1 MKNVSVA
8 NAAQLSSA
16 LAFAKSGDV
25 ITLTA
30 GDYGHL
36 NLKNLHFAE
45 DVTIKAAAGVEVSF
59 SKVNLVKVTNVTFDG
74 ILFDQNDKSG
84 GSKNFVFNQTKGV
97 DIVNS
102 TFDGTLKDGYG
113 TGQGLWVVHS
123 SDFTLKNSVV
133 RDFYTA
139 AYFQNTTGLTI
150 KDNRIEKAGLDGM
163 IVGKVH
169 DVLIE
174 GNAIGLHVQ
183 PGKKHTDG
191 IQFWNTGANEPS
203 TDITIRDN
211 LVETNNS
218 ASHGI
223 YMANGNAGTYGKAAA
238 FKNVVIEDN
247 VVVSGQVSGVAWGR
261 TDGLD
266 ISGNVLLQDASIKST
281 KVIHT
286 PAIRVESTSTDVEI
300 KGNITHVAPT
310 SSGKNWAPD
319 KKANPSWRIEDNKI
333 VKPGTRPE
341 DVATSKPGTK
351 PEPGDP
357 APTKPTD
364 TKPGDG
370 NGEADTFRFDGP
382 KVGSRTIEGVDFSE
396 GDKIKLIDFHDD
408 TFDHIKGGNKLAV
421 SLDGTYAAID
431 SVADLKELDAAS
443 DYVTIRE
450 TGEDSILITITQP
463 GMAKHLIA
471 LTGMSQ
477 DYSAESYF
485 L

>member
-1 MKNVSVA
+1 MKVVSVS

-16 LAFAKSGDV
+16 LKAAKSGDV
-25 ITLTA
+25 ITLSG

-45 DVTIKAAAGVEVSF
+45 DVTIKAATGIEASF
-59 SKVNLVKVTNVTFDG
+59 SKVNLVNVTNVKFDG
-74 ILFDQNDKSG
+74 ILFDQNEKSG
-84 GSKNFVFNQTKGV
+84 GSRNFVFNQTKGV

-102 TFDGTLKDGYG
+102 TFDGTLKGGYG
-113 TGQGLWVVHS
+113 TGQGIWVVHS
-123 SDFTLKNSVV
+123 SDFTLENSVV

-150 KDNRIEKAGLDGM
+150 KDNLIEKAGLDGM

-169 DVLIE
+169 EVLIE
-174 GNAIGLHVQ
+174 GNAIKLHVQ
-183 PGKKHTDG
+183 SGKKHTDG

-203 TDITIRDN
+203 TNITIRDN
-211 LVETNNS
+211 LVGTNNS

-223 YMANGNAGTYGKAAA
+223 YMANGNAATHGKAAA
-238 FKNVVIEDN
+238 FKNVLIEDN
-247 VVVSGQVSGVAWGR
+247 VVVSGQVSGIAWGR

-266 ISGNVLLQDASIKST
+266 ISGNVLLQDASVKST
-281 KVIHT
+281 KVINT

-300 KGNITHVAPT
+300 KGNVTHVAPA
-310 SSGKNWAPD
+310 SSGRNWAPD
-319 KKANPSWRIEDNKI
+319 KKANPSWTIEDNKI

-351 PEPGDP
+351 PEP
-357 APTKPTD
+357 APNQPVD

-382 KVGSRTIEGVDFSE
+382 KGGSKTIKGVDFSE
-396 GDKIKLIDFHDD
+396 ADQIKLIHFLDD
-408 TFDHIKGGNKLAV
+408 TFDHIRGGNKIAV

-443 DYVTIRE
+443 DHVSIRE

-471 LTGMSQ
+471 LTDMAQ
-477 DYSAESYF
+477 DYGADWGF